1 MTSFTTFEDG
11 AAAADGDDDDN
22 KYSKSRLQKRKEA
35 LFVIGLGIGFLLALF
50 ARHFSSANSAYEQPS
65 LKGFSV
71 DTYKRQELEAA
82 IQKVG
87 EFDAKV
93 REIRKQVKIF
103 ETDPAGQAA
112 QAELQ
117 DATRTL
123 LHLRYGL
130 KEPYRVRIDLE
141 FQPTIPDFEE
151 NGRFGSF
158 LIELAPSSLQP
169 HSIYTFLEVARWF
182 KRSAFHRIAPH
193 VLQAYVGTQ
202 QKVQALAF
210 QEYSDKWPH
219 IERTVGYAGRPSGPD
234 WYVSILNNAADHG
247 PGTQQKGNPYEADSC
262 FGKVIEGYEKV
273 VKRISKVPGK
283 EFIADESKHVI
294 IQKMVIMVPAD
305 IGDEYVHWKDTEMEE
320 LLQSAGK

>member
-1 MTSFTTFEDG
+1 MTSSTFEGKDG
-11 AAAADGDDDDN
+11 AAAADDDN
-22 KYSKSRLQKRKEA
+22 KYTKSRLQKRKEA
-35 LFVIGLGIGFLLALF
+35 LFVVGLGIGFLLALF
-50 ARHFSSANSAYEQPS
+50 GHHFSSAKATYAQPS

-71 DTYKRQELEAA
+71 DTYKRQELDAA
-82 IQKVG
+82 IQNVV

-93 REIRKQVKIF
+93 REIRKHVAIF

-112 QAELQ
+112 QTELQ

-123 LHLRYGL
+123 LHLRYGPR
-130 KEPYRVRIDLE
+130 EPYRVRIDLE
-141 FQPTIPDFEE
+141 FQPSIPDFEE

-169 HSIYTFLEVARWF
+169 HSIYTFLEVSRWF

-202 QKVQALAF
+202 QKVQHLAF

-234 WYVSILNNAADHG
+234 WYVSILDNALDHG
-247 PGTQQKGNPYEADSC
+247 PGTQQKANPHEADSC
-262 FGKVIEGYEKV
+262 FGKVIEGYDKV

-283 EFIADESKHVI
+283 EFIDDESKHVI
-294 IQKMVIMVPAD
+294 IRKMVIMVPAES
-305 IGDEYVHWKDTEMEE
+305 GDEYVHWKDTEMEE
-320 LLQSAGK
+320 LLQAGGK